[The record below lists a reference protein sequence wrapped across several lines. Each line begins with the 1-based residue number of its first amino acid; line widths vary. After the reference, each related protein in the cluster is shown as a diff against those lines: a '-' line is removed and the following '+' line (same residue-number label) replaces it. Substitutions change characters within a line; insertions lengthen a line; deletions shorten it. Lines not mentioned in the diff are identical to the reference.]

1 MCEPVSIMLGISAA
15 LAVAGSVAQG
25 MEQDNQAQQQ
35 NKQYLDNAKVAANS
49 KSEKERQNNAR
60 QTQENMA
67 AVQQQ
72 FEASVEAGELESTM
86 ALSANESGAQGRSMG
101 LLLAEA
107 EAEALRDQDKIEQNK
122 LWTLSSLENEKKAYE
137 SQYRN
142 QRNSVRKGKGA
153 NWTTIGLEIGATATG
168 AAASASQAYSDN
180 TPSKTKSSKTK
191 TSKRSSN
198 SPSYKQVFG

>member
-1 MCEPVSIMLGISAA
+1 MLGISAA

-25 MEQDNQAQQQ
+25 MEQDRQAQEQ

-67 AVQQQ
+67 AVQKQ
-72 FEASVEAGELESTM
+72 FEANVAAGELESTM
-86 ALSANESGAQGRSMG
+86 GLSANESGATGRSMG

-107 EAEALRDQDKIEQNK
+107 EAESLRDQDKIEQNK

-142 QRNSVRKGKGA
+142 QRNSVKKGKGA
-153 NWTTIGLEIGATATG
+153 DWTTIGLEIAGTAAG
-168 AAASASQAYSDN
+168 GAASASQAYTDN
-180 TPSKTKSSKTK
+180 TKKAGGDSKTGKTDK
-191 TSKRSSN
+191 
-198 SPSYKQVFG
+198 VV